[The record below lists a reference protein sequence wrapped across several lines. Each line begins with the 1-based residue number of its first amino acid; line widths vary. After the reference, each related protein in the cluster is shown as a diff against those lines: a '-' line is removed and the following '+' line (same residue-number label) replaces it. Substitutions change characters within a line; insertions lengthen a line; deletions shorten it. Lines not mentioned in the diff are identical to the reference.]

1 VATDK
6 ATRTQLRSEAASQ
19 FFGDDTY
26 SGIEIKTTRDYER
39 AHGATWPFSDV
50 FVKLLIQTKW
60 PKLATNPKH
69 AAAGRKL
76 FTIILLY
83 YRLGL
88 PASEVARLC
97 RMKPKTLES
106 QLQRLEDMAVE
117 MIVRGDIH
125 AQNGESFFKA
135 RYRTSP
141 ARNLVKDRQVVT
153 QRHSDLN
160 FLMTLADAN
169 IQYQVLRVL
178 AELAEQQQELQAVY
192 QHDSELPLAA

>member
-1 VATDK
+1 MRNK
-6 ATRTQLRSEAASQ
+6 LRSEAANQ

-26 SGIEIKTTRDYER
+26 SGIEIKAVRGEFEHAD
-39 AHGATWPFSDV
+39 GATWPFSDV

-69 AAAGRKL
+69 AAAARKL
-76 FTIILLY
+76 FTVIHLY
-83 YRLGL
+83 FRLGL

-97 RMKPKTLES
+97 RMKPKTVET
-106 QLQRLEDMAVE
+106 QIQRLEKKAVE
-117 MIVRGDIH
+117 MIVRGDIR
-125 AQNGESFFKA
+125 AQNGESFFKT

-141 ARNLVKDRQVVT
+141 ARNLVKDFRVVT
-153 QRHSDLN
+153 QHHADLN

-178 AELAEQQQELQAVY
+178 AELAEQQQELRSVY
-192 QHDSELPLAA
+192 QHDSQLPLAA

>member
-1 VATDK
+1 MLDK
-6 ATRTQLRSEAASQ
+6 LTRRNSRSQAAAEFGLRYDSLEVKGLRS
-19 FFGDDTY
+19 
-26 SGIEIKTTRDYER
+26 YER
-39 AHGATWPFSDV
+39 ADGATWPFSDV
-50 FVKLLIQTKW
+50 FVKRLIQTKW

-76 FTIILLY
+76 FKLIFLY
-83 YRLGL
+83 FRMGL

-97 RMKPKTLES
+97 RMKLKAVES
-106 QLQRLEDMAVE
+106 QTKRLGDMAVE
-117 MIVRGDIH
+117 MIVRGDIR

-141 ARNLVKDRQVVT
+141 ARNLVKDCQIVT
-153 QRHSDLN
+153 QHYSDLN

-192 QHDSELPLAA
+192 KHDSELPLAA